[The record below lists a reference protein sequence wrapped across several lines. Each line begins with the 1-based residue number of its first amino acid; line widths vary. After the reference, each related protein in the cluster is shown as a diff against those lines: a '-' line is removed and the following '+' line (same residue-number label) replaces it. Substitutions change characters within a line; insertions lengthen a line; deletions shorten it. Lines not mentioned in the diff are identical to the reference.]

1 MNNGKKLTEEIEK
14 VLQSGGGSALFDRE
28 IVAVLLGAVHDRKQA
43 QDVTKTLMDNCP
55 RIGEILGREIDDL
68 KMIEGMTEHAA
79 AAIECVKEAYK
90 RALREGLKRGP
101 VMDSQEKLIEYVRVN
116 IGFSAKEA
124 VQIIYLD
131 KQHRLIRDEVY
142 FGTIDE
148 VHLSE
153 RKVVKKALSIIQI
166 FSSCCRF
173 FFLMTFLDY
182 YGKGYS
188 TPNQNFT
195 FSQIKTQN
203 FFSAILL
210 ICYTYICLHN
220 ARPP

>member
-1 MNNGKKLTEEIEK
+1 MNNSEKLTEEIER

-28 IVAVLLGAVHDRKQA
+28 IVAVLLGAVHERKQA

-55 RIGEILGREIDDL
+55 GIGEILGREIDDL

-101 VMDSQEKLIEYVRVN
+101 VMDSQEKLIEYVRVS

-131 KQHRLIRDEVY
+131 TQSRLIRDEVY

-153 RKVVKKALSIIQI
+153 RKVVKKALSMEAASIILAHNHPGG
-166 FSSCCRF
+166 SLEPSEDDKV
-173 FFLMTFLDY
+173 MTRELVSACQGVGIELEDHIIVTD
-182 YGKGYS
+182 KGYCS
-188 TPNQNFT
+188 F
-195 FSQIKTQN
+195 KERE
-203 FFSAILL
+203 LL
-210 ICYTYICLHN
+210 
-220 ARPP
+220 